1 MSKVSA
7 KKVALAYSGGLDTS
21 IIIPWLK
28 ENYGCEIVAVCGDI
42 GQGGEELDGLK
53 EKARKTGA
61 SEVYVEDMREEFVT
75 DYLWKLVRSGGVYE
89 HKYLLGTSIARPLLA
104 KKQVE
109 VALAHGCDALAHGC
123 TGKGN
128 DQVRF
133 ELTYK
138 ALAPQLP
145 VIAPWREWDIVSRE
159 DAIEYA
165 SKHKVPIAASTTKI
179 YSRDR
184 NIWHISHAGGAHED
198 PANAAHDEISMLTKS
213 PAEEHNTPGEVA
225 IGAEK

>member
-1 MSKVSA
+1 
-7 KKVALAYSGGLDTS
+7 
-21 IIIPWLK
+21 
-28 ENYGCEIVAVCGDI
+28 
-42 GQGGEELDGLK
+42 
-53 EKARKTGA
+53 
-61 SEVYVEDMREEFVT
+61 MREEFVT
-75 DYLWKLVRSGGVYE
+75 EYLWRLVRAGGVYE

-109 VALAHGCDALAHGC
+109 VALATGCDALAHGC

-165 SKHKVPIAASTTKI
+165 AKHNVPIAQTTTKI

-184 NIWHISHAGGAHED
+184 NIWHISHEGGALED
-198 PANAAHDEISMLTKS
+198 PANAAPDDIWMLTKQS
-213 PAEEHNTPGEVA
+213 QGSARQAGRRDHRFRGGPCRFR
-225 IGAEK
+225 